1 MSPTNASQAPSTL
14 GIGIDIVGTGN
25 KGGIVDHSTGELV
38 GERFRIPTP
47 KPATPEAVANVVKQ
61 IVDELQSR
69 PGAPAPDSHVGIVF
83 PAIIKD
89 GVALSAANVDKS
101 WIGTDVD
108 ALMTETLGREVE
120 ALNDADGAGLA
131 EAYYGAGRDK
141 TGLVMVITLGTGI
154 GSAMILN
161 GQLVPNAE
169 LGHLEIDGH
178 DAETKASAAARER
191 EDLPWKKWAKKRLQ
205 RYFSHVEFLFSPS
218 LFIIGGGVSKN
229 SEKFVPF
236 LELKTPVEIAKL
248 RNNAGIV
255 GAALWAQQSRESQ
268 AAKTVIDPDKKT
280 KK

>member
-1 MSPTNASQAPSTL
+1 MSPTNPSKAPSTL
-14 GIGIDIVGTGN
+14 GIGVDIGGTGT
-25 KGGIVDHSTGELV
+25 KGGIVDLRTGELV
-38 GERFRIPTP
+38 GDRFRIPTP
-47 KPATPEAVANVVKQ
+47 KPATPEAVATVVKQ

-69 PGAPAPDSHVGIVF
+69 PDAPAPDSHVGIVF

-101 WIGTDVD
+101 WINTNVD

-141 TGLVMVITLGTGI
+141 TGLVMVITLGTGV

-178 DAETKASAAARER
+178 DAETQASAAARER

-229 SEKFVPF
+229 SEKFVPY
-236 LELKTPVEIAKL
+236 LDLKTPVEIASL

-255 GAALWAQQSRESQ
+255 GAALWAQQCRDAQ
-268 AAKTVIDPDKKT
+268 AAKAVIDPEKK
-280 KK
+280 

>member
-1 MSPTNASQAPSTL
+1 MSPPNPSKAPSTL
-14 GIGIDIVGTGN
+14 GIGVDIGGTGT
-25 KGGIVDHSTGELV
+25 KGGIVDLRTGELV
-38 GERFRIPTP
+38 GDRFRIPTP
-47 KPATPEAVANVVKQ
+47 KPATPEAVATVVKQ

-69 PGAPAPDSHVGIVF
+69 PDAPAPDSHVGIVF

-101 WIGTDVD
+101 WINTNVD

-178 DAETKASAAARER
+178 DAETQASAAARER

-229 SEKFVPF
+229 SEKFVPY
-236 LELKTPVEIAKL
+236 LDLKTPVEIASL

-255 GAALWAQQSRESQ
+255 GAALWAQQCRDAQ
-268 AAKTVIDPDKKT
+268 AAKAVIDPEKK
-280 KK
+280 

>member
-1 MSPTNASQAPSTL
+1 MSPTNPSKAPSTL
-14 GIGIDIVGTGN
+14 GIGIDIGGTGT
-25 KGGIVDHSTGELV
+25 KGGIVDLSSGELV
-38 GERFRIPTP
+38 GDRFRIPTP
-47 KPATPEAVANVVKQ
+47 KPATPEAVAAVVKQ

-69 PGAPAPDSHVGIVF
+69 PEAPAPDSHVGIVF

-101 WIGTDVD
+101 WINTNVD

-178 DAETKASAAARER
+178 DAESKASAAARER

-229 SEKFVPF
+229 SEKFVPY
-236 LELKTPVEIAKL
+236 LELKTPVEIASL

-255 GAALWAQQSRESQ
+255 GAALWAQQCGEAQ
-268 AAKTVIDPDKKT
+268 AAKAVIDPEKK
-280 KK
+280 

>member
-1 MSPTNASQAPSTL
+1 MSPTNPSKAPSTL
-14 GIGIDIVGTGN
+14 GIGVDIGGTGT
-25 KGGIVDHSTGELV
+25 KGGIVDLRTGELV
-38 GERFRIPTP
+38 GDRFRIPTP
-47 KPATPEAVANVVKQ
+47 KPATPEAVAAVVKQ

-69 PGAPAPDSHVGIVF
+69 PDAPAPDSHVGIVF

-101 WIGTDVD
+101 WINTNVD

-178 DAETKASAAARER
+178 DAETQASAAARER

-229 SEKFVPF
+229 SEKFVPY
-236 LELKTPVEIAKL
+236 LDLKTPVEIASL

-255 GAALWAQQSRESQ
+255 GAALWAQQCRDAQ
-268 AAKTVIDPDKKT
+268 AAKAVIDPEEK
-280 KK
+280 

>member
-1 MSPTNASQAPSTL
+1 MSPTKPASAVSTL
-14 GIGIDIVGTGN
+14 GIGIDIGGTGT
-25 KGGIVDHSTGELV
+25 KGGIVDLSTGELV
-38 GERFRIPTP
+38 GDRYRIPTP
-47 KPATPEAVANVVKQ
+47 NPATPEAVANVVKQ

-69 PGAPAPDSHVGIVF
+69 PGAPAADSHVGIVF

-268 AAKTVIDPDKKT
+268 AAKSVINADK
-280 KK
+280 

>member
-1 MSPTNASQAPSTL
+1 MSPTNPSKAPSTL
-14 GIGIDIVGTGN
+14 GIGIDIGGTGT
-25 KGGIVDHSTGELV
+25 KGGIVDLRTGELV
-38 GERFRIPTP
+38 GDRFRIPTP
-47 KPATPEAVANVVKQ
+47 KPATPEAVATVVKQ

-69 PGAPAPDSHVGIVF
+69 PEAPAPDSHVGIVF

-101 WIGTDVD
+101 WINTNVD
-108 ALMTETLGREVE
+108 ALMTKTLGREVE

-178 DAETKASAAARER
+178 DAESKASAAARER

-229 SEKFVPF
+229 SEKFVPY
-236 LELKTPVEIAKL
+236 LDLKTPVEIASL

-255 GAALWAQQSRESQ
+255 GAALWAQQSGESQ
-268 AAKTVIDPDKKT
+268 AAKTVIDPEKK
-280 KK
+280 

>member
-1 MSPTNASQAPSTL
+1 MTPTNPSKAPSTL
-14 GIGIDIVGTGN
+14 GIGIDIGGTGT
-25 KGGIVDHSTGELV
+25 KGGIVDLRTGELV
-38 GERFRIPTP
+38 GDRFRIPTP
-47 KPATPEAVANVVKQ
+47 RPATPEAVATVVKQ

-69 PGAPAPDSHVGIVF
+69 PEAPAPDSHVGIVF

-101 WIGTDVD
+101 WINTNVD

-178 DAETKASAAARER
+178 DAESKASAAARER
-191 EDLPWKKWAKKRLQ
+191 EDLPWKKWARKRLQ

-229 SEKFVPF
+229 SEKFVPY
-236 LELKTPVEIAKL
+236 LDLKTPVEIASL

-255 GAALWAQQSRESQ
+255 GAALWAQQCRDAQ
-268 AAKTVIDPDKKT
+268 AAKTVIDPEKE
-280 KK
+280 

>member
-1 MSPTNASQAPSTL
+1 MSPTNPSKAPSTL
-14 GIGIDIVGTGN
+14 GIGVDIGGTGT
-25 KGGIVDHSTGELV
+25 KGGIVDLRTGELV
-38 GERFRIPTP
+38 GDRFRIPTP
-47 KPATPEAVANVVKQ
+47 KPATPEAVATVVKQ

-69 PGAPAPDSHVGIVF
+69 PDAPAPDSHVGIVF

-101 WIGTDVD
+101 WINTNVD

-178 DAETKASAAARER
+178 DAETQASAAARER

-229 SEKFVPF
+229 SEKFVPY
-236 LELKTPVEIAKL
+236 LDLKTPVEIASL

-255 GAALWAQQSRESQ
+255 GAALWAQQCRDAQ
-268 AAKTVIDPDKKT
+268 AAKAVIDPEKK
-280 KK
+280 

>member
-1 MSPTNASQAPSTL
+1 MSSGTPQGVVSQC
-14 GIGIDIVGTGN
+14 GIGIDIGGTGT
-25 KGGIVDHSTGELV
+25 KGGIVDLTTGQLV

-47 KPATPEAVANVVKQ
+47 QPATPEAVAGVVKQ

-69 PGAPAPDSHVGIVF
+69 PEAPAPDSHVGIVF
-83 PAIIKD
+83 PAIIKN

-101 WIGTDVD
+101 WINTNVD

-131 EAYYGAGRDK
+131 EAHYGAGK
-141 TGLVMVITLGTGI
+141 GKEGLVMVITLGTGI

-191 EDLPWKKWAKKRLQ
+191 EQLPWKKWAKKRLQ

-218 LFIIGGGVSKN
+218 LFVIGGGVSKN
-229 SEKFVPF
+229 SEKFLPY
-236 LELKTPVEIAKL
+236 LELRTPVEIAAL

-255 GAALWAQQSRESQ
+255 GAALWAQQCRDAQ
-268 AAKTVIDPDKKT
+268 AAKPVIDPVK
-280 KK
+280 

>member
-1 MSPTNASQAPSTL
+1 MSPTNPSKAPSTL
-14 GIGIDIVGTGN
+14 GIGVDIGGTGT
-25 KGGIVDHSTGELV
+25 KGGIVDLRTGELV
-38 GERFRIPTP
+38 GDRFRIPTP
-47 KPATPEAVANVVKQ
+47 KPATPEAVATVVKQ

-69 PGAPAPDSHVGIVF
+69 PDAPAPDSHVGIVF

-101 WIGTDVD
+101 WINTNVD

-178 DAETKASAAARER
+178 DAETQASAAARER

-218 LFIIGGGVSKN
+218 LFVIGGGVSKN
-229 SEKFVPF
+229 SEKFLPY
-236 LELKTPVEIAKL
+236 LELRTPVEIAAL

-255 GAALWAQQSRESQ
+255 GAALWAQQCRDAQ
-268 AAKTVIDPDKKT
+268 AAKPVIDPVK
-280 KK
+280 

>member
-1 MSPTNASQAPSTL
+1 MSSGTPQGVVSQC
-14 GIGIDIVGTGN
+14 GIGIDIGGTGT
-25 KGGIVDHSTGELV
+25 KGGIVDLATGQLV

-47 KPATPEAVANVVKQ
+47 QPATPEAVAGVVKQ

-69 PGAPAPDSHVGIVF
+69 PEAPAPDSHVGIVF
-83 PAIIKD
+83 PAIIKN

-101 WIGTDVD
+101 WINTNVD
-108 ALMTETLGREVE
+108 ALMTGTLGREVE

-131 EAYYGAGRDK
+131 EAHYGAGK
-141 TGLVMVITLGTGI
+141 GKEGLVMVITLGTGI

-169 LGHLEIDGH
+169 LGHLEIDGF

-191 EDLPWKKWAKKRLQ
+191 EQLPWKKWAKKRLQ

-218 LFIIGGGVSKN
+218 LFVIGGGVSKN
-229 SEKFVPF
+229 SEKFLPY
-236 LELKTPVEIAKL
+236 LELRTPVEIAAL

-255 GAALWAQQSRESQ
+255 GAALWAQQCRDAQ
-268 AAKTVIDPDKKT
+268 AAKPVIDPVK
-280 KK
+280 

>member
-1 MSPTNASQAPSTL
+1 MSPTKPTDAVSSL
-14 GIGIDIVGTGN
+14 GIGIDIGGTGT
-25 KGGIVDHSTGELV
+25 KGGIVDLSTGELV
-38 GERFRIPTP
+38 GDRYRIPTP
-47 KPATPEAVANVVKQ
+47 NPATPEAVANVVKQ

-69 PGAPAPDSHVGIVF
+69 PEAPASDSHVGIVF

-229 SEKFVPF
+229 SEKFVPY
-236 LELKTPVEIAKL
+236 LDLKTPVEIASL

-255 GAALWAQQSRESQ
+255 GAALWAQQCRDAQ
-268 AAKTVIDPDKKT
+268 AAKAVIDPEKK
-280 KK
+280 